1 MPPKPRTI
9 EVMREFICEARAS
22 LPLGLSAD
30 DICNDDCRG
39 CSIKLIEYIA
49 SEIDNWEYRLDQGEI
64 PNFRDLDRFARSGMK
79 IHRALAK
86 NGLIEA
92 PQQQN

>member
-1 MPPKPRTI
+1 MPSKPRTA
-9 EVMREFICEARAS
+9 EVMREFIRRARAS

-49 SEIDNWEYRLDQGEI
+49 SEIDHWEYRLDQGAV
-64 PNFRDLDRFARSGMK
+64 PNFRDLDRFARSGLK
-79 IHRALAK
+79 IHRALAR
-86 NGLIEA
+86 NGLIKT
-92 PQQQN
+92 PQKL